1 MEKKMSVSLD
11 NGNKYYSVDDLT
23 HEQIDN
29 NWDRLVMFMDP
40 DIREQVN
47 SELAPC
53 SNRDFLRRYLEIA
66 DDDLIIG

>member
-11 NGNKYYSVDDLT
+11 NGNEYYSVDDLT

-29 NWDRLVMFMDP
+29 NWDQLVMIMDP
-40 DIREQVN
+40 DIREQVHL
-47 SELAPC
+47 ELAPC

-66 DDDLIIG
+66 TDNLIIG

>member
-53 SNRDFLRRYLEIA
+53 SNRDFLCRYLEIA